1 MLIPNSIRCLTQNHF
16 CCLLLATGIILVTE
30 SQAAE
35 KIEFNRDVRPI
46 LADNCWSCHGPDAG
60 NRKAKLRLD
69 MRESAIKE
77 VIVPGKASQSPLAQ
91 RILSEDDDEI
101 MPPTDHRKK
110 LTEPEKKILVDWI
123 NQGARW
129 QDHWAW
135 IRPVR
140 KNDIPAEKA
149 IDWFLLRELK
159 KRNLTFSEAAPA
171 HTIIRRLSFDL
182 RGLPPTIEEV
192 KEFQKNDIEESVKK
206 TAKSFLSSPSFGE
219 RMAVHWLDLA
229 RYADTNGYHADNEWS
244 VSPYRDYVINAFNGN
259 MPFDQFTLEQIAGD
273 LIPNASTE
281 QKVAAGYN
289 RLNMKSTEFG
299 IQDKEYLT
307 KYSADRVR
315 TTATTWLG
323 ATLGCAECHDHKFDP
338 FSIRDF
344 YSFAAFFADIK
355 GVGYYPDAQ
364 KIGWGETIEVIDQE
378 NTIKIAKLENA
389 LHSMGPS
396 NILKDSRKEGNTW
409 QYIFNKPDPKWNLPG
424 YDASKW
430 KTGEAGFGSPGTPN
444 VKIRTEWNSSDIW
457 IRKSFNLKEVPKK
470 IFLLIQHDED
480 ATVSINGNNVEN
492 LKGYSTDSE
501 AYAVHGIDTKHFKV
515 GENFIAIHCHQTSG
529 GQFIDAGL
537 SSDATRNI
545 EIEKQ
550 IKELRQKNRK
560 MLATVS
566 VKPRT
571 VRVLPRGDWMDET
584 GEIVSPA
591 IPQFLSKKET
601 KSRTDLANWITS
613 NENPLTAR
621 VFVNRLWKIFFGA
634 GISRVLDDIG
644 SQGEWPSHPALLDW
658 LAVEFVESGWDV
670 KHIVNLIVNSK
681 AYRQSSLE
689 NEQLKIIDPENRL
702 IARQS
707 RFRIEAEFIRD
718 NALAVSGLLVQKIGG
733 PSVKPYQPGGYW
745 ENLNFP
751 RRTYKA
757 DSGADQY
764 RRGVYTHWQRQFL
777 HPALL
782 AFDAPSREECTAN
795 RPRSN
800 TPLAAL
806 VLLND
811 PTQIEAARTM
821 AQKTI
826 TNPALKDD
834 ESKIR
839 SMFMRVLSRPALGPE
854 IASLKQLLEKHRKEF
869 SKDPKSA
876 NELISIGQQPT
887 PENINQPELAPWV
900 SVARV
905 LLNLHETITRN

>member
-1 MLIPNSIRCLTQNHF
+1 MPIPITIRYRARNVLRLLIISFGTTLISGSK
-16 CCLLLATGIILVTE
+16 ASEI
-30 SQAAE
+30 
-35 KIEFNRDVRPI
+35 IEFNRDVRPI

-69 MRESAIKE
+69 KRESAIKE
-77 VIVPGKASQSPLAQ
+77 AIVPGNADQSPLVQ
-91 RILSEDDDEI
+91 RIFSEDSGEI
-101 MPPTDHRKK
+101 MPPKDHRKK
-110 LTEPEKKILVDWI
+110 LTSPEKKKIVDWI
-123 NQGARW
+123 NQGAKW

-135 IRPVR
+135 IRPMR
-140 KNDIPAEKA
+140 NNDIPKEKA
-149 IDWFLLRELK
+149 IDWFLNEELK
-159 KRNLTFSEAAPA
+159 KEKLKFSEAAPA
-171 HTIIRRLSFDL
+171 HVIIRRLSFDL
-182 RGLPPTIEEV
+182 RGLPPTMEEV
-192 KEFQKNDIEESVKK
+192 KEFQNYDTEESIKR
-206 TAKSFLSSPSFGE
+206 AAESFISSPSFGE
-219 RMAVHWLDLA
+219 RMAVYWLDLV
-229 RYADTNGYHADNEWS
+229 RYADTNGYHADIEWS
-244 VSPYRDYVINAFNGN
+244 VSPYRDYVINAFNNN

-273 LIPNASTE
+273 LIPNATTE

-299 IQDKEYLT
+299 IQNKEYLS

-323 ATLGCAECHDHKFDP
+323 TTLGCAECHDHKFDP

-355 GVGYYPDAQ
+355 SVGYYPDAQ
-364 KIGWGETIEVIDQE
+364 KKGWGETIEVIDRK
-378 NTIKIAKLENA
+378 NTVKIAELEKA
-389 LHSMGPS
+389 LKSKGQS
-396 NILKDSRKEGNTW
+396 DILKDSRQEGNTW
-409 QYIFNKPDPKWNLPG
+409 QYTFNKPDPEWNLPS
-424 YDASKW
+424 YDDSKW
-430 KTGEAGFGSPGTPN
+430 KSGKAGFGSPGTPN
-444 VKIRTEWNSSDIW
+444 AKVRTEWKSSDIW
-457 IRKSFNLKEVPKK
+457 IRKAFELKQVPKK

-480 ATVSINGNNVEN
+480 ATVSINGNNVKN

-501 AYAVHGIDTKHFKV
+501 AYAVQEIDRTHFKTGKNV
-515 GENFIAIHCHQTSG
+515 IGIHCQQTSG

-537 SSDATRNI
+537 SSRFTENK

-550 IKELRQKNRK
+550 IQELRKNNRK

-571 VRVLPRGDWMDET
+571 VRVLPRGDWMDDS
-584 GEIVSPA
+584 GEIVNPA
-591 IPQFLSKKET
+591 VPQFLSKNET

-613 NENPLTAR
+613 RENPLTAR
-621 VFVNRLWKIFFGA
+621 VFVNRLWKIFFGN

-644 SQGEWPSHPALLDW
+644 SQGEWPSHPELLDW
-658 LAVEFVESGWDV
+658 LAVEFMESGWNV
-670 KHIVNLIVNSK
+670 KHMVNLIVNSK

-689 NEQLKIIDPENRL
+689 NERLRVRDPENRL

-707 RFRIEAEFIRD
+707 RFRLEAEFIRD
-718 NALAVSGLLVQKIGG
+718 NALAVSGLLVKKIGG

-757 DSGADQY
+757 DSGSNQY
-764 RRGVYTHWQRQFL
+764 RRGIYTHWQRQFL

-811 PTQIEAARTM
+811 PTQIEAARAM

-826 TNPALKDD
+826 KDPTLKDD

-839 SMFMRVLSRPALGPE
+839 SMFLRVLSRPALGSE
-854 IASLKQLLEKHRKEF
+854 LEGLKQLLEKHREEF

-876 NELISIGQQPT
+876 NELVSIGQDPA
-887 PENINQPELAPWV
+887 PENIDQPELAPWI

>member
-1 MLIPNSIRCLTQNHF
+1 MLIFNSIRYRAQNIF
-16 CCLLLATGIILVTE
+16 RPIIISIGAILVTE
-30 SQAAE
+30 SKASE
-35 KIEFNRDVRPI
+35 LIEFNRDVRPI

-69 MRESAIKE
+69 KRENAIKE
-77 VIVPGKASQSPLAQ
+77 VIVPGNANESPLVQ
-91 RILSEDDDEI
+91 RILSEDADEI
-101 MPPTDHRKK
+101 MPPKDHRKK
-110 LTEPEKKILVDWI
+110 LTVPEKKLLVDWI
-123 NQGARW
+123 NQGAKW
-129 QDHWAW
+129 EDHWAW
-135 IRPVR
+135 MRPIR
-140 KNDIPAEKA
+140 KNDVPTEKA
-149 IDWFLLRELK
+149 IDWFLMKELK
-159 KRNLTFSEAAPA
+159 KGNLKFSEAAPA
-171 HTIIRRLSFDL
+171 HVIIRRLSFDL
-182 RGLPPTIEEV
+182 RGLPPTTEEV
-192 KEFQKNDIEESVKK
+192 KEFHKYDTEESIKR
-206 TAKSFLSSPSFGE
+206 AAELFISSPSFGE
-219 RMAVHWLDLA
+219 RMAVHWLDLV
-229 RYADTNGYHADNEWS
+229 RYADTNGYHADIEWS
-244 VSPYRDYVINAFNGN
+244 VSPYRDYVINAFNNN

-273 LIPNASTE
+273 LIPNATTE

-299 IQDKEYLT
+299 IQDKEYLS

-344 YSFAAFFADIK
+344 YSFAAFFSDIK
-355 GVGYYPDAQ
+355 SVGYYPDAQ
-364 KIGWGETIEVIDQE
+364 KKGWGETIEVIDQK
-378 NTIKIAKLENA
+378 TISKIAE
-389 LHSMGPS
+389 LHNRLKSMDQS
-396 NILKDSRKEGNTW
+396 NILEDSKKEGNTW
-409 QYIFNKPDPKWNLPG
+409 RYTFSKPDPEWNLLS
-424 YDASKW
+424 YDDSKW
-430 KTGEAGFGSPGTPN
+430 KSGEAGFGSAGTPN
-444 VKIRTEWNSSDIW
+444 GKVRTEWKSPDIW
-457 IRKSFNLKEVPKK
+457 IRKSFDLEVVPKK

-480 ATVSINGNNVEN
+480 ATVSINGENVGN

-501 AYAVHGIDTKHFKV
+501 AYTVQEIDTKHFKHGKNV
-515 GENFIAIHCHQTSG
+515 ISIHCHQTGG

-537 SSDATRNI
+537 SSEITANI

-550 IKELRQKNRK
+550 IKELRQNNRK

-571 VRVLPRGDWMDET
+571 VRILPRGNWMDDS

-591 IPQFLSKKET
+591 VPKFLSKKEMS
-601 KSRTDLANWITS
+601 SRTDLAKWITS
-613 NENPLTAR
+613 RENPLTAR
-621 VFVNRLWKIFFGA
+621 VFVNRLWKIFFGK

-644 SQGEWPSHPALLDW
+644 SQGEWPSHPELLDW
-658 LAVEFVESGWDV
+658 LAVEFMESGWDV
-670 KHIVNLIVNSK
+670 KHIVKLIVNSK

-689 NEQLKIIDPENRL
+689 NEQLTIIDPENRL

-707 RFRIEAEFIRD
+707 RFRLEAEFIRD
-718 NALAVSGLLVQKIGG
+718 NVLAISGLLVQKIGG

-764 RRGVYTHWQRQFL
+764 RRGIYTHWQRQFL

-826 TNPALKDD
+826 TDPALKDD

-854 IASLKQLLEKHRKEF
+854 IAGLKQLLEKHRKEF

>member
-229 RYADTNGYHADNEWS
+229 RYADTNGYHADTEWS
-244 VSPYRDYVINAFNGN
+244 VSPYRDYVINAFNDN
-259 MPFDQFTLEQIAGD
+259 MPFDQFTIEQIAGD

-299 IQDKEYLT
+299 IQDKEYLI

-364 KIGWGETIEVIDQE
+364 KKGWGETIEVIDQE
-378 NTIKIAKLENA
+378 NTIKITELENA
-389 LHSMGPS
+389 LQSIGPS

-409 QYIFNKPDPKWNLPG
+409 QYIFNKPDPKWNLPS
-424 YDASKW
+424 YDDSKW
-430 KTGEAGFGSPGTPN
+430 KTGKAGFGSLGTPN

-501 AYAVHGIDTKHFKV
+501 AYAVHGIDTKHFSV
-515 GENFIAIHCHQTSG
+515 GKNVIAIHCHQTSG

-537 SSDATRNI
+537 SSDATENI

-571 VRVLPRGDWMDET
+571 VRVLPRGDWMDNS
-584 GEIVSPA
+584 GEIVNPA

-621 VFVNRLWKIFFGA
+621 VFVNRLWKIFFGT

-644 SQGEWPSHPALLDW
+644 SQGEWPSHPELLDW
-658 LAVEFVESGWDV
+658 LAVEFMESGWDV

-707 RFRIEAEFIRD
+707 RFRLEAEFIRD
-718 NALAVSGLLVQKIGG
+718 NALAVSGLLVQRIGG
-733 PSVKPYQPGGYW
+733 PSVKPYQPSGYW

-751 RRTYKA
+751 KRTYKA
-757 DSGADQY
+757 DSGEDQY

-839 SMFMRVLSRPALGPE
+839 SMFMRVLSRPALEPE
-854 IASLKQLLEKHRKEF
+854 IAGLKQLLEKHSKEF

-887 PENINQPELAPWV
+887 PKNINQPELAPWV

>member
-192 KEFQKNDIEESVKK
+192 KEFQKNNIEESVKK

-764 RRGVYTHWQRQFL
+764 RRGIYTHWQRQFL

>member
-1 MLIPNSIRCLTQNHF
+1 MLIPNSIRHRAQNNL
-16 CCLLLATGIILVTE
+16 CLLLISIGAILVTKSKASE
-30 SQAAE
+30 EIA
-35 KIEFNRDVRPI
+35 FNRDVRPI

-69 MRESAIKE
+69 KRESATKE
-77 VIVPGKASQSPLAQ
+77 VIVPGNANKSPLIQ
-91 RILSEDDDEI
+91 RIFSDDDDEI
-101 MPPTDHRKK
+101 MPPKDHRKK
-110 LTEPEKKILVDWI
+110 LTSPQKKLLVDWI
-123 NQGARW
+123 NQGAKW

-135 IRPVR
+135 IRPIR
-140 KNDIPAEKA
+140 KDDIPTEKV
-149 IDWFLLRELK
+149 IDWFLLKELK
-159 KRNLTFSEAAPA
+159 KGNLKFSEVAPA

-182 RGLPPTIEEV
+182 RGLPPTTEEV
-192 KEFQKNDIEESVKK
+192 KEFQKYDTEESIKRATK
-206 TAKSFLSSPSFGE
+206 LFLSSPSFGE
-219 RMAVHWLDLA
+219 RMAVHWLDLV
-229 RYADTNGYHADNEWS
+229 RYADTNGYHADIEWS
-244 VSPYRDYVINAFNGN
+244 VSPYRDYVINAFNNN

-299 IQDKEYLT
+299 IQDKEYLS
-307 KYSADRVR
+307 KHSADRVR

-355 GVGYYPDAQ
+355 SVGYYPDAQ
-364 KIGWGETIEVIDQE
+364 KKGWGETIEVIDQK
-378 NTIKIAKLENA
+378 TITKIAGLKSA
-389 LHSMGPS
+389 LKSIGPS
-396 NILKDSRKEGNTW
+396 NILKDSRKEGNAW
-409 QYIFNKPDPKWNLPG
+409 QYIFNKPNPEWNLPD
-424 YDASKW
+424 YDDSKW
-430 KTGEAGFGSPGTPN
+430 NSGEAGFGSPGTPN

-457 IRKSFNLKEVPKK
+457 IRKAFNLKEVPKK
-470 IFLLIQHDED
+470 IFLLIQYDED
-480 ATVSINGNNVEN
+480 ATVSINGNKVEN

-501 AYAVHGIDTKHFKV
+501 AYAVHGIDTKHFKIGKNV
-515 GENFIAIHCHQTSG
+515 LAIHCRQTSG

-537 SSDATRNI
+537 SSDVTENI

-550 IKELRQKNRK
+550 IKELRQNNRK

-566 VKPRT
+566 VEPRT
-571 VRVLPRGDWMDET
+571 VRILPRGDWMDST
-584 GEIVSPA
+584 GEIVGPA

-601 KSRTDLANWITS
+601 RSRTDLAKWITS
-613 NENPLTAR
+613 KENPLTAR
-621 VFVNRLWKIFFGA
+621 VFVNRLWKIFFGN

-644 SQGEWPSHPALLDW
+644 SQGEWPSHPELLDW
-658 LAVEFVESGWDV
+658 LAVEFMESDWNV
-670 KHIVNLIVNSK
+670 KHMVNLIVNSK
-681 AYRQSSLE
+681 AYRQSSLK
-689 NEQLKIIDPENRL
+689 NERLKVIDPENRL

-707 RFRIEAEFIRD
+707 RFRLEAEFIRD
-718 NALAVSGLLVQKIGG
+718 NALAVSGLLVQKVGG

-757 DSGADQY
+757 DSGSDQY
-764 RRGVYTHWQRQFL
+764 RRGIYTHWQRQFL

-826 TNPALKDD
+826 TDSALKND
-834 ESKIR
+834 ESKIS

-854 IASLKQLLEKHRKEF
+854 IAGLKQLLEKHRKEF
-869 SKDPKSA
+869 SKDPESA
-876 NELISIGQQPT
+876 NELVSIGQEPS
-887 PENINQPELAPWV
+887 PENIDQPELAPWV

>member
-244 VSPYRDYVINAFNGN
+244 VSPYRDYVINAFNDN

-430 KTGEAGFGSPGTPN
+430 KTGEAGFGSLGTPN

-492 LKGYSTDSE
+492 LKGYSTESE

-571 VRVLPRGDWMDET
+571 VRVLPRGDWMDDT

-621 VFVNRLWKIFFGA
+621 VFVNRLWKIFFGT

-644 SQGEWPSHPALLDW
+644 SQGEWPSHPELLDW

-826 TNPALKDD
+826 TDPALKDD

-854 IASLKQLLEKHRKEF
+854 IAGLNQLLEKHRKEF

-887 PENINQPELAPWV
+887 PENINHLELAPWV

>member
-110 LTEPEKKILVDWI
+110 LTGPEKKILVDWI

-229 RYADTNGYHADNEWS
+229 RYADTNGYHADTEWS
-244 VSPYRDYVINAFNGN
+244 VSPYRDYVINAFNDN
-259 MPFDQFTLEQIAGD
+259 MPFDQFTIEQIAGD

-299 IQDKEYLT
+299 IQDKEYLI

-364 KIGWGETIEVIDQE
+364 KKGWGETIEVIDQE
-378 NTIKIAKLENA
+378 NTIKITELENA
-389 LHSMGPS
+389 LQSIGPS

-409 QYIFNKPDPKWNLPG
+409 QYIFNKPDPKWNLPS
-424 YDASKW
+424 YDDSKW
-430 KTGEAGFGSPGTPN
+430 KTGKAGFGSLGTPN

-480 ATVSINGNNVEN
+480 ATVSINGSNVEN

-501 AYAVHGIDTKHFKV
+501 AYAVHGIDTKHFSV
-515 GENFIAIHCHQTSG
+515 GKNVIAIHCHQTSG

-537 SSDATRNI
+537 SSDATENI

-571 VRVLPRGDWMDET
+571 VRVLPRGDWMDNS
-584 GEIVSPA
+584 GEIVNPA

-621 VFVNRLWKIFFGA
+621 VFVNRLWKIFFGT

-644 SQGEWPSHPALLDW
+644 SQGEWPSHPELLDW
-658 LAVEFVESGWDV
+658 LAVEFMGSGWDV

-707 RFRIEAEFIRD
+707 RFRLEAEFIRD
-718 NALAVSGLLVQKIGG
+718 NALAVSGLLVQRIGG
-733 PSVKPYQPGGYW
+733 PSVKPYQPSGYW

-751 RRTYKA
+751 KRTYKA
-757 DSGADQY
+757 DSGEDQY

-839 SMFMRVLSRPALGPE
+839 SMFMRVLSRPALEPE
-854 IASLKQLLEKHRKEF
+854 IAGLKQLLEKHSKEF

-887 PENINQPELAPWV
+887 PENIDQPELAPWV